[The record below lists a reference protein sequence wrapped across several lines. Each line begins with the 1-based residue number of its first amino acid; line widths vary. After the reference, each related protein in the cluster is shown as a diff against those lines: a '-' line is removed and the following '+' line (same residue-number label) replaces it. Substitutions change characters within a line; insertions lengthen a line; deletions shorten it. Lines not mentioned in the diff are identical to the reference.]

1 MEIKYLGHASFL
13 IKTKKGKIVT
23 DPYDSSIGIK
33 FPKVEADIV
42 TVSHQHDD
50 HNRFNLVGGEKIIF
64 DFPGEYERL
73 GIRLTGYETF
83 HDKNKGKERGLN
95 IMFKIEAEDITLLH
109 CGDLGE
115 VLEDKYLEKVG
126 DIDILMIPVGGFYT
140 IDAEEAIEMIKKIE
154 PAIVL
159 PMHYN
164 HPKLNQEIFGKLAPV
179 ETFLKK
185 IGVDNIAPI
194 DKLVVKKEELTEEMK
209 IVVLNI
215 NK

>member
-13 IKTKKGKIVT
+13 IKTKTAKIVT
-23 DPYDSSIGIK
+23 DPYDVSIGMR
-33 FPKVEADIV
+33 FPKVSAEIV
-42 TVSHQHDD
+42 TISHQHND
-50 HNRFNLVGGEKIIF
+50 HNRFDLVEGEKVVF

-73 GIRLTGYETF
+73 GVRLTGYETY

-115 VLEDKYLEKVG
+115 VLKDDYLEKIG

-140 IDAEEAIEMIKKIE
+140 IDADEAVEMVKKIE
-154 PAIVL
+154 PSIVI

-164 HPKLNQEIFGKLAPV
+164 HPKLNQEIFGRLTSID
-179 ETFLKK
+179 TFLKK
-185 IGVDNIAPI
+185 MGVETLTPI
-194 DKLVVKKEELTEEMK
+194 DKLAVKKEDLVEEMK
-209 IVVLNI
+209 VVVFS
-215 NK
+215 